1 MHPPLNRLRFLM
13 QDVQNP
19 VCFNVMVGIRNVKDV
34 LILTAV
40 GLNLGVRTKDAAENQ
55 ELGQAVQIVFD
66 L

>member
-1 MHPPLNRLRFLM
+1 MNRLRFLV

-19 VCFNVMVGIRNVKDV
+19 VCFNEMIGIGNVKGV
-34 LILTAV
+34 LILAAI
-40 GLNLGVRTKDAAENQ
+40 GLDLGVRAKDAAENQ